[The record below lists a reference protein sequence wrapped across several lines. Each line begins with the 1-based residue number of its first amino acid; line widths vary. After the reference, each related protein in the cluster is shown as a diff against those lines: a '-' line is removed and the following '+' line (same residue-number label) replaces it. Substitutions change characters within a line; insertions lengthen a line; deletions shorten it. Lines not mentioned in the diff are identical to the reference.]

1 MTPSIGTKKFQKKF
15 EKTLDK
21 LKKMCY
27 NKYVIKR
34 DMGEQ
39 VAILVV
45 PKAKLNEGFDS
56 PHAYQKNFKKVKKTL
71 DKSKKVWYNKYVIK
85 GTKTL

>member
-1 MTPSIGTKKFQKKF
+1 VTPSIGTKKISKKF

-34 DMGEQ
+34 E
-39 VAILVV
+39 
-45 PKAKLNEGFDS
+45 KN
-56 PHAYQKNFKKVKKTL
+56 KNFSKKTL
-71 DKSKKVWYNKYVIK
+71 KKV
-85 GTKTL
+85 

>member
-1 MTPSIGTKKFQKKF
+1 VTPSIGTKKISKKF

-34 DMGEQ
+34 E
-39 VAILVV
+39 
-45 PKAKLNEGFDS
+45 KN
-56 PHAYQKNFKKVKKTL
+56 KNFSKKTLKKVKKTL

>member
-1 MTPSIGTKKFQKKF
+1 MGSTPNPLQKIKKF

-34 DMGEQ
+34 E
-39 VAILVV
+39 
-45 PKAKLNEGFDS
+45 KNESF
-56 PHAYQKNFKKVKKTL
+56 
-71 DKSKKVWYNKYVIK
+71 SKE
-85 GTKTL
+85 T

>member
-1 MTPSIGTKKFQKKF
+1 MTPSIGTKKISKKF

-21 LKKMCY
+21 LKKKCY

-34 DMGEQ
+34 E
-39 VAILVV
+39 
-45 PKAKLNEGFDS
+45 
-56 PHAYQKNFKKVKKTL
+56 KNKNLSKKTLKKVKKTL

>member
-1 MTPSIGTKKFQKKF
+1 MTPSIGTKKISKKF

-34 DMGEQ
+34 E
-39 VAILVV
+39 
-45 PKAKLNEGFDS
+45 KNKNFS
-56 PHAYQKNFKKVKKTL
+56 KKNFKKVKKTL
-71 DKSKKVWYNKYVIK
+71 DKSKKVWYDKYVIK

>member
-1 MTPSIGTKKFQKKF
+1 VTPSIGTKKISKKF

-34 DMGEQ
+34 E
-39 VAILVV
+39 
-45 PKAKLNEGFDS
+45 KN
-56 PHAYQKNFKKVKKTL
+56 KNFSKKLKKTL

-85 GTKTL
+85 RNENLFDK